1 MNQYRGLRSTKLHR
15 TNICGFN
22 RRWCVGEERDLFDL
36 MATTTHFSP
45 YNKWLYIVTVG
56 GKNDGR
62 RRLVDENEK
71 ITQTGDEGTT
81 F

>member
-1 MNQYRGLRSTKLHR
+1 
-15 TNICGFN
+15 
-22 RRWCVGEERDLFDL
+22 VGEERDLFDL